1 MDIISA
7 SDFAQAAKLNKT
19 NTRFLTP
26 LLMRVLKLH
35 QLNAV
40 YATTQNLNG
49 LEFIDGVLAQL
60 GIQFEVDAKELQNI
74 PAHGAFIAI
83 ANHPYGGI
91 DGLILLKILASVRP
105 DFKILANKVLQK
117 ITNIEDYFIPVN
129 PFKTH
134 DQDNVPGLRKAIDLI
149 HNDSALGIFPGG
161 EVSSVQADEDYK
173 ISDPVWQPAVG
184 RLISMAKVPVLPVYF
199 SGSNSLSFNLLGL
212 LHPLLRTVRLPAE
225 LFNKQGVC
233 IKIRIGKPVP
243 YDTLHGLPNADVLA
257 YLRAK
262 TYALGSSFFRPSVP
276 AIFKYA
282 IVPKPVLLE
291 TDRAAILNDIKNLK
305 SASCLLRH
313 HQYAVY
319 MARQEEMPCVM
330 REIGRLRELTFR
342 QVGEGTNHET
352 DLDQYDAHYHHLFLF
367 DHQAQLI
374 VGAYRLGKGK
384 ELYRKHGK
392 KGFYLHSLF
401 KMQPEFIPILKQ
413 SIELGRSFIRPE
425 YQKKTLPLLLLWKGI
440 STYLNGKLSYQYIL
454 GPVSISNHFSRV
466 SKALMVDF
474 ITHHFY
480 DADLAQFIKP
490 RKKFRYRFS
499 KYYPETL
506 LQKNI
511 QTLHCL
517 DDLIAE
523 IEPKHM
529 GLPILLKRYLK
540 QNARIIGFNID
551 PKFSNA
557 LDGLMIMR
565 VSELPAA
572 TACMLDRIP
581 LPQNSPSEE

>member
-1 MDIISA
+1 
-7 SDFAQAAKLNKT
+7 
-19 NTRFLTP
+19 
-26 LLMRVLKLH
+26 LMRLLKLH
-35 QLNAV
+35 QLNEV
-40 YATTQNLNG
+40 YAATQNLNG
-49 LEFIDGVLAQL
+49 IEFIDGVLNKL

-91 DGLILLKILASVRP
+91 DGLIFLKIMASVRP
-105 DFKILANKVLQK
+105 DFKILANKMLQK
-117 ITNIEDYFIPVN
+117 ITNIEDFFIPVN

-134 DQDNVPGLRKAIDLI
+134 DAYNVPGLRRAMDLI
-149 HNDSALGIFPGG
+149 HNDSPLGLFPGG
-161 EVSSVQADEDYK
+161 EVSSLQADEDYK
-173 ISDPVWQPAVG
+173 ISDPAWQPAVG
-184 RLISMAKVPVLPVYF
+184 RLISKAKVPVLPVYF
-199 SGSNSLSFNLLGL
+199 TGSNSLSFNLLGL
-212 LHPLLRTVRLPAE
+212 VHPLLRTARLPAE

-233 IKIRIGKPVP
+233 IKIRIGKLVP
-243 YDTLHGLPNADVLA
+243 YNSLHGLPDADVLA

-262 TYALGSSFFRPSVP
+262 TYALGSSFFRSAVP
-276 AIFKYA
+276 AVFKYTSA
-282 IVPKPVLLE
+282 PKPVLPE
-291 TDRAAILNDIKNLK
+291 TDSTAVITEIRNLK
-305 SASCLLRH
+305 PASRLLTH
-313 HQYAVY
+313 HQYTVY
-319 MARQEEMPCVM
+319 MARQEEIPCVM

-342 QVGEGTNHET
+342 QVGEGTNHES
-352 DLDQYDAHYHHLFLF
+352 DLDEYDAHYHHLFLF
-367 DHQAQLI
+367 DQQNQQI

-384 ELYRKHGK
+384 EIYRKFGK
-392 KGFYLHSLF
+392 SGFYLHSLF
-401 KMQPEFIPILKQ
+401 KMQPEFVPILKQ

-440 STYLNGKLSYQYIL
+440 STYLSGKLSYQYIL
-454 GPVSISNHFSRV
+454 GPVSISNYFSRI

-474 ITHHFY
+474 ISHHFF
-480 DADLAQFIKP
+480 DADLAQYIKP

-499 KYYPETL
+499 RHYPETL
-506 LQKNI
+506 LQKNV
-511 QTLHCL
+511 QTLHSL

-529 GLPILLKRYLK
+529 GLPVLLKQYLK

-565 VSELPAA
+565 ISDLPAA

-581 LPQNSPSEE
+581 MPKENQPEE

>member
-7 SDFAQAAKLNKT
+7 REFALATKLDKT
-19 NTRFLTP
+19 NIRFLAP
-26 LLMRVLKLH
+26 VLMRLLKLH

-40 YATTQNLNG
+40 YAATQNLNG

-60 GIQFEVDAKELQNI
+60 GIQFEVDAKELQHI

-91 DGLILLKILASVRP
+91 DGLIFLKIMASVRP

-134 DQDNVPGLRKAIDLI
+134 DQDNVPGLRKAMDLI
-149 HNDSALGIFPGG
+149 HNDSPLGIFPGG
-161 EVSSVQADEDYK
+161 EVSSLQVEEDYK
-173 ISDPVWQPAVG
+173 IIDPAWQPAVG
-184 RLISMAKVPVLPVYF
+184 RLISKAKVPVLPVYF
-199 SGSNSLSFNLLGL
+199 TGSNSLSFNLLGL
-212 LHPLLRTVRLPAE
+212 VHPLLRTARLPAE

-243 YDTLHGLPNADVLA
+243 YNYLHGLPNADVLA

-262 TYALGSSFFRPSVP
+262 TYALGSSFFRPTVP
-276 AIFKYA
+276 AVFKNA
-282 IVPKPVLLE
+282 FAPKPVLPE
-291 TDRAAILNDIKNLK
+291 TDRAAILNDLKNLK
-305 SASCLLRH
+305 TASCLLRH

-319 MARQEEMPCVM
+319 MARQEEIPCVM

-342 QVGEGTNHET
+342 EVGEGTLQET
-352 DLDQYDAHYHHLFLF
+352 DIDQYDAHYHHLFLF
-367 DHQAQLI
+367 DHQAQLV

-384 ELYRKHGK
+384 EIYRKFGK
-392 KGFYLHSLF
+392 SGFYLHSLF
-401 KMQPEFIPILKQ
+401 KMQPEFVPVLKQ

-440 STYLNGKLSYQYIL
+440 SMYLNGKLSYQYIL

-466 SKALMVDF
+466 SKALIVDF

-480 DADLAQFIKP
+480 DAGLAQYIKP

-499 KYYPETL
+499 KHYPETL

-511 QTLHCL
+511 QSLHSL

-529 GLPILLKRYLK
+529 GLPVLLKQYLK

-565 VSELPAA
+565 VNDLPAA

-581 LPQNSPSEE
+581 MPKDNSPEE